1 VRPFVVLCLALLS
14 FFAASSADAINIAD
28 TTVIVPIVGR
38 FPGVPPT
45 QWRTDV
51 FLSNHFTP
59 VATITATL
67 YVIGGSPIVRTITV
81 NPFSV
86 VSLPDITL
94 NTFGLSGAAGQL
106 ELKAATSFEA
116 RARIYNNGG
125 TAGEFGQ
132 NVPGL
137 GFSTLRIEGI
147 LYGLSGINGNR
158 VNIGIAN
165 PNATSI
171 TTQLRITDKN
181 NNTVA
186 TRSITLQPHETQQ
199 FNDIFATF
207 SITPQ
212 ADVQVE
218 FTASGLD
225 VFYAYASEVRN
236 DTGDAIF
243 MFGTSPN
250 V

>member
-1 VRPFVVLCLALLS
+1 VRPFVILSFVLLS
-14 FFAASSADAINIAD
+14 FFAASSASAINIAD

-51 FLSNHFTP
+51 FISNHFTP

-94 NTFGLSGAAGQL
+94 NTFGLSGGAGQL
-106 ELKAATSFEA
+106 ELKSATSFEA

-137 GFSTLRIEGI
+137 GLGTLRIEGI

-158 VNIGIAN
+158 LNIGIAN

-171 TTQLRITDKN
+171 TAQMRITDKN
-181 NNTVA
+181 NNTL
-186 TRSITLQPHETQQ
+186 TIRSITLQPHETQQ

-218 FTASGLD
+218 FSTGFD